1 MNNKN
6 HNLNNSV
13 REKANRVLIVDD
25 DEDFAEGLVVI
36 LVSRGYT
43 VKLAHDPA
51 SAQKIIKNFDP
62 GVALIDIRLE
72 HSSGIYLIGTLKAE
86 RKNLLC
92 VMMTASTETENAIN
106 ALKNGAY
113 DYLLKPFKAE
123 ELLYTLDRCFEKIN
137 AGQKKTEMEE
147 ELKKSHERL
156 LTIMDSLNSALYVS
170 DMKTYKILFANK
182 FLKNMVGDIVGK
194 LCWKVLEANQT
205 GPCAFCENKKLH
217 TAKGEPLD
225 LDVEEHQDPITGK
238 WYEKYCK
245 AIRWSD
251 GQWARLCISND
262 ITQKK
267 ETEKRILRRLFL
279 DEALAQASK
288 LFTAPK
294 GPDINKVLQILGDA
308 VTVNRGFIYCLRE
321 KSRIMDLKYEWHKL
335 KIKPEYEIP
344 QNLDM
349 TLYPWWTKK
358 LENDETIVIPD
369 VAHMHEV
376 PSAEKEMLQALS
388 KNSVIVVPIKS
399 EKDVLWGFIGFSS
412 TEKCMKWSYEKNRA
426 LHIISEMLSNYFTR
440 KKTEESLQL
449 FRDLMDH
456 SNEAVFF
463 TDPES
468 GKFLDVN
475 QTACNMLGYKREE
488 LLNLGPG
495 DIQKKIPNM
504 NPVEELRI
512 KGNITFEGQHI
523 RKDGSTFPVN
533 INFRH
538 ASKGGKDYAITQVR
552 DISGHKRTEEAL
564 RKSEERLYW
573 SQKMEAVGTLAGGIA
588 HDFNNVLT
596 TIIGY
601 TEMTLKTF
609 NTETDAHNN
618 LSQSL
623 KAAHR
628 AKDIISQLLI
638 YSRKTEVEMKP
649 FELDSLVSDT
659 LKLFRSSLPATISIR
674 NKIGMGL
681 HKIIGNPNQ
690 IQQVLLNICF
700 NASDAIEEYGSIRVI
715 LENVQLEHFEVAP
728 GKTIA
733 GYFVLLS
740 VKDSGIGIDKKTISR
755 IFDPFFTTKDVGKG
769 TGLGL
774 SAVYGIVQ
782 HHGGHIT
789 INSKLGKGTTFNVYL
804 PATLSSAKTK
814 TLSPKKD
821 CITPEGS
828 ESILLVDDDETI
840 ADLGKMLLEDLGYRV
855 KSFTCGI
862 EALKI
867 FREEPQ
873 RFDLVITDQTMPNI
887 TGEKLV
893 RQLRQI
899 RNNIPI
905 ILCTGFSDMITRKQ
919 ALSFG
924 INEYIEKPFGIDD
937 LSWAVRRVLDSP
949 ARSKD
954 KALRETDIAS
964 PETLSPTRLVEDD
977 IVKSV
982 TPAKRGSGR
991 FEFRGTKVEN
1001 IANIQGENL
1010 LSKSEKNQL
1019 LDFYANSKQ
1028 EQKKGIINCSS
1039 QVYED
1044 LIDDGFGHFLEIN
1057 IYESSL

>member
-6 HNLNNSV
+6 YNLNNST
-13 REKANRVLIVDD
+13 REKANRVLIV
-25 DEDFAEGLVVI
+25 ENNKDFAESLANT
-36 LVSRGYT
+36 LVSQGYT
-43 VKLAHDPA
+43 VKLDEDPV
-51 SAQKIIKNFDP
+51 SAQKIIKNFNP
-62 GVALIDIRLE
+62 GVALIDIRLK
-72 HSSGIYLIGTLKAE
+72 HSSGIYLIGKFKAE
-86 RKNLLC
+86 KNDLLC
-92 VMMTASTETENAIN
+92 VMMTAYSETESAIN

-137 AGQKKTEMEE
+137 ADQKKAEMEE

-156 LTIMDSLNSALYVS
+156 LIIMDSLNSGLYVS
-170 DMKTYKILFANK
+170 DMKTHKVLFANK
-182 FLKNMVGDIVGK
+182 FLKNRFGDIVGK
-194 LCWKVLEANQT
+194 HCWEVFEANQT
-205 GPCAFCENKKLH
+205 GPCAFFKNKELL
-217 TAKGEPLD
+217 TAEGEPLD
-225 LDVEEHQDPITGK
+225 LDIEEHHNPITGK
-238 WYEKYCK
+238 WFQELCK

-251 GQWARLCISND
+251 NQWVRLGISND
-262 ITQKK
+262 ITQQK
-267 ETEKRILRRLFL
+267 ETEKRILHRLLL
-279 DEALAQASK
+279 DEALAQISK
-288 LFTAPK
+288 SFTSSK
-294 GPDINKVLQILGDA
+294 GPDLNKVLQILGDA
-308 VTVNRGFIYCLRE
+308 VNVDQGFIYLLRG
-321 KSRIMDLKYEWHKL
+321 KSRIMDLNYEWHKL

-344 QNLDM
+344 QNMDM

-358 LENDETIVIPD
+358 FENNETIVILD
-369 VAHMHEV
+369 IAHMPKEA
-376 PSAEKEMLQALS
+376 SAEKEMLQAMG
-388 KNSVIVVPIKS
+388 KNSIIVVPIKS
-399 EKDVLWGFIGFSS
+399 KKNVLWGFIGFSG
-412 TEKCMKWSYEKNRA
+412 TKKCMKWSYEKNRV
-426 LHIISEMLSNYFTR
+426 LLIISDMLSNYLTR
-440 KKTEESLQL
+440 KKTEQSLQL

-468 GKFLDVN
+468 GKFIDVN
-475 QTACNMLGYKREE
+475 ETACNMLGYKRKE
-488 LLNLGPG
+488 LLNLGPV
-495 DIQKKIPNM
+495 DIQDKIPNM
-504 NPVEELRI
+504 NPIEELRI
-512 KGNITFEGQHI
+512 KGNIAFEGRHI
-523 RKDGSTFPVN
+523 RKDGSTFPVD
-533 INFRH
+533 INFRY

-552 DISGHKRTEEAL
+552 DISHHKRTEEAL

-609 NTETDAHNN
+609 NPETSAHDN
-618 LSQSL
+618 LTQSL

-659 LKLFRSSLPATISIR
+659 LKLFRSSLPTTISVR

-681 HKIIGNPNQ
+681 HQIIGNTNQ

-700 NASDAIEEYGSIRVI
+700 NASDAIEEYGSIQVS
-715 LENVQLEHFEVAP
+715 LENVLLERFEVAP

-733 GYFVLLS
+733 GSFVLLT
-740 VKDSGIGIDKKTISR
+740 VKDSGIGMNKTTISR
-755 IFDPFFTTKDVGKG
+755 IFDPFFTTKDIGKG

-774 SAVYGIVQ
+774 SAVYGIIQ

-789 INSKLGKGTTFNVYL
+789 INSKVGKGTTFNVYL

-821 CITPEGS
+821 SITPKGS
-828 ESILLVDDDETI
+828 ESILLVDDEESI
-840 ADLGKMLLEDLGYRV
+840 ANLGKMLLENLGYRV
-855 KSFTCGI
+855 KSFTSSI
-862 EALKI
+862 KALEI
-867 FREEPQ
+867 FRKEPQ
-873 RFDLVITDQTMPNI
+873 RFDLVITDQAMPNI

-899 RNNIPI
+899 RNDIPI

-924 INEYIEKPFGIDD
+924 INEYIEKPFGVDD
-937 LSWAVRRVLDSP
+937 LSWAVRRVLNSSD
-949 ARSKD
+949 RSKD
-954 KALRETDIAS
+954 KTLGEPDIS
-964 PETLSPTRLVEDD
+964 SSKTSSHPRLVEDD
-977 IVKSV
+977 INNSF
-982 TPAKRGSGR
+982 TPAKRRDDR
-991 FEFRGTKVEN
+991 FELRTTQVEN
-1001 IANIQGENL
+1001 IANIRGEAP
-1010 LSKSEKNQL
+1010 LSRSEKNRL
-1019 LDFYANSKQ
+1019 LDFYANSKR

-1044 LIDDGFGHFLEIN
+1044 LIDDGFDHFLEIN
-1057 IYESSL
+1057 IYDSSL